1 MRYLGIDYGSKRI
14 GVAVSDPSKTFAT
27 PLSVLRNSSDLLP
40 ELGRICKDHDI
51 EAVVVGESKDFSLR
65 DNYIMK
71 EIRPF
76 VESLKNSLKLPVY
89 LYPEFMTSSEAEHI
103 QGRNEMHDASA
114 AALIL
119 KHYLD
124 THPSTKPH

>member
-27 PLSVLRNSSDLLP
+27 PLTVLRNTTDLLP

-51 EAVVVGESKDFSLR
+51 EAVVVGESQDFSLR

-76 VESLKNSLKLPVY
+76 VESLKNFLKKPVF
-89 LYPEFMTSSEAEHI
+89 LHPEFMTSKEAEHI
-103 QGRNEMHDASA
+103 QGRTDMHDASA

-124 THPSTKPH
+124 THPKGKLH